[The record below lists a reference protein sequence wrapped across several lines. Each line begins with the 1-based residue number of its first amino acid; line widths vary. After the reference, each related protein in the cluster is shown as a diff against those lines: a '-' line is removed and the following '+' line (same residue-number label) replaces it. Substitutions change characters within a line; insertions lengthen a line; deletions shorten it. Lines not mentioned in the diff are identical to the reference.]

1 MIKSPM
7 RRDRAD
13 AVWARQIRRIAIHRI
28 AIHRIAIHR
37 IALAGALSL
46 LALASFAPS
55 AARAED
61 GEGGLWGSMLKTLGI
76 GGENNIE
83 YRERPP
89 LVVPPTHDLPP
100 PQTSASTTVR
110 DPNWPV
116 DPSANR
122 QAAEKPKK
130 GNQIRDLDKIP
141 VAPRPAGPSMAGSG
155 TPGPYPGGADTTA
168 ALPPPSQPTQS
179 TQPAAS
185 GGFFGKIFSSSND
198 KPTGPIIVPTRKSL
212 IEPPPDFESP
222 SPSQPYGAAPS
233 RPDPAKAVTPESAA
247 TATPPGSTGPGS
259 SGL

>member
-1 MIKSPM
+1 MMKSPM
-7 RRDRAD
+7 RRDHAES
-13 AVWARQIRRIAIHRI
+13 VWTRHIRRIAIHT
-28 AIHRIAIHR
+28 
-37 IALAGALSL
+37 LAGALSL
-46 LALASFAPS
+46 VALASIAPGV
-55 AARAED
+55 ARAQND
-61 GEGGLWGSMLKTLGI
+61 GVWDSMLKSLGF

-100 PQTSASTTVR
+100 PQTATTVR
-110 DPNWPV
+110 DPKWPV
-116 DPSANR
+116 DPNANR

-141 VAPRPAGPSMAGSG
+141 VGSRPTGPSMAGSG
-155 TPGPYPGGADTTA
+155 APAPYPGSADTTA

-185 GGFFGKIFSSSND
+185 GGFFGRIFSSSND
-198 KPTGPIIVPTRKSL
+198 KPTGPIIAPARKSL
-212 IEPPPDFESP
+212 IEPPPDFESA

-233 RPDPAKAVTPESAA
+233 RPDPGKAVTPESAA
-247 TATPPGSTGPGS
+247 TASPPGSTGPGS

>member
-1 MIKSPM
+1 MMKSPM

-13 AVWARQIRRIAIHRI
+13 SVWAPHIRRIAIHRI
-28 AIHRIAIHR
+28 AIRQIAIHQ

-46 LALASFAPS
+46 LALASFGPS
-55 AARAED
+55 VAHAED

-100 PQTSASTTVR
+100 PQTSTTVR

-141 VAPRPAGPSMAGSG
+141 VAPRPAEPSMAGSG
-155 TPGPYPGGADTTA
+155 APSPYKGGADTTA

>member
-1 MIKSPM
+1 MMKSPM
-7 RRDRAD
+7 RRDRAES
-13 AVWARQIRRIAIHRI
+13 VWTRRIRRIAVHRI
-28 AIHRIAIHR
+28 AVNRVAIHRIV
-37 IALAGALSL
+37 LAGALSL
-46 LALASFAPS
+46 IAVASIAPGV
-55 AARAED
+55 ARAQND
-61 GEGGLWGSMLKTLGI
+61 GVWGSMLKSLGM

-100 PQTSASTTVR
+100 PQNSTTVR

-116 DPSANR
+116 DANANR

-130 GNQIRDLDKIP
+130 GNQIRDLDKISG
-141 VAPRPAGPSMAGSG
+141 APRPAEPGMAGSG
-155 TPGPYPGGADTTA
+155 APSPYPGGADTTA
-168 ALPPPSQPTQS
+168 ALPPPSQPTQ
-179 TQPAAS
+179 PAAS
-185 GGFFGKIFSSSND
+185 GGFFGRIFSSSSND
-198 KPTGPIIVPTRKSL
+198 KPTGPITVPARKSL

-247 TATPPGSTGPGS
+247 TASPPGSTGPGS